1 MRFVVLLAITGVII
15 AAFFL
20 TRVPVH
26 WQATYANAPYEKM
39 VACLEQ
45 KSAATHTVGPR
56 AHEHPQ
62 SATVPLYERDTVHLV
77 GQYEVEKN
85 GTGTHVTWRDV
96 KAGRAEDSIVDR
108 QARER
113 ADTCGKPGTPSGS

>member
-1 MRFVVLLAITGVII
+1 MRFVVLVAIACVIL
-15 AAFFL
+15 AAFFM

-39 VACLEQ
+39 VDCLEQ

-56 AHEHPQ
+56 GQEHRQ
-62 SATVPLYERDTVHLV
+62 SATVPLYERDTIHLV
-77 GQYEVEKN
+77 GQYEVEKS
-85 GTGTHVTWRDV
+85 GPGTHVTWRDV
-96 KAGRAEDSIVDR
+96 KAGRAEDSAVDR

-113 ADTCGKPGTPSGS
+113 ADSCAKPSGS